1 MDRQYVT
8 RATSRQESTYW
19 NEVQRSQAIKS
30 AKPQMHASDYIIPM
44 AKFANGKICKMQNLK
59 NAKFA
64 KLKTA
69 Q

>member
-8 RATSRQESTYW
+8 RASSRQESTYW

-44 AKFANGKICKMQNLK
+44 AKFANGKI
-59 NAKFA
+59 
-64 KLKTA
+64 
-69 Q
+69 